1 MAEFKLER
9 FKYNW
14 RGTWNAGQA
23 YNRDDVVR
31 LNGKSYVC
39 LVQHTASSLFSTDL
53 TAILPNSIPPQIQP
67 RWTVMTSGRSFIGD
81 WSQGTTYN
89 LGDIVLYNGSLWTC
103 VVNHVASSFAVNFN
117 NWTVFAQTSSY
128 IGNWTNG
135 TSYTPGAI
143 VRYNGIAYKCIT
155 SHAANTRLENN
166 IAAWEE
172 YHVGIEVRNNWLPN
186 TLYRKNDLV
195 KYGGTVFRCTET
207 HTSNSS
213 NLDTTKFQIEIFGA
227 QFNDDWSNQTYYN
240 VGDVVRHRGFMYYA
254 VNNNQNSRPYIDN
267 GSSDWILLARSS
279 NFVGSWD
286 ADTAYKTGDIV
297 SRGGNLYNA
306 LRDIGAGQS
315 VDGSTLDYLE
325 SDTWELLVPGKQ
337 WQGLWAVDQIYKVGD
352 TVYHLGSAYVCNI
365 EHESGYQNFPG
376 DNGNIFNYWDIL
388 IQAGRPGGF
397 VAAGDLLT
405 YGLSRP
411 AVGLGESL
419 DGSSL
424 DTSTLGDTR
433 IPIGETGQVLSIAA
447 DLEAYWRFVA
457 GDSDTVF
464 VATNGID
471 DDGRGTFE
479 KPFRTVRYAADY
491 VEDTFAPLT
500 PVVIRVSTGRYEE
513 ISPISVPA
521 GCAVN
526 GDELRSTA
534 IIANSPIAEYQDDF
548 QYVDDYLD
556 YFITILL
563 NLITG
568 VSITPTQGNTEEQI
582 TTLVTPQI
590 NPGTGLPDLD
600 PITGE
605 PILVDSFPYSNVA
618 GASAV
623 VNLLEDYKEYILFRT
638 ANGEINPVN
647 VGSNVPN
654 ATQII
659 ANAGRALLINKRFI
673 ESELLA
679 YTKLEYPTITFG
691 DIRVKNDIR
700 ALLRGIAK
708 DLEFSGNHRTLL
720 AARRYSNAVTGS
732 QFDSMFF
739 MRDTTGLRDLTTQ
752 GLQGVLNPPGVF
764 ELYQKPTGGACVSLD
779 PGWGP
784 ADERVWIVN
793 RSPYIQGVTN
803 IGTGCIGQKVDGSL
817 HNGGNRSMTSNDF
830 TQVLSDGIGA
840 WITNN
845 GRAELVSVFTYYCQI
860 GYFAENGGIIR
871 ATNGNNS
878 YGRYGAVADG
888 ADASEIPQQ
897 VTVFNRNNEA
907 QVSSAFAG
915 GATDSIF
922 AFEYS
927 NAGEEYTQANATII
941 GAGAAAAA
949 EYTDFRDGALFNA
962 RLVNSQDSGSE
973 GGAGYLIRQGSAQET
988 LDAESS
994 IKLSANDITQFFEEI
1009 EGMRVIITSGTG
1021 AGQYGYVS
1029 GFTFVNKTVTVSNES
1044 TDLPGWEHI
1053 IPGTPIEPS
1062 LDLTTR
1068 YRIEPRVTVN
1078 APSFAT
1084 TSFDLITNR
1093 TYVDAEYG
1101 GTTQSYTNITGP
1113 SNALWTDNESNA
1125 VTIKEVISSV
1135 AVQFTGIFL
1144 SNPSVPF
1151 IIRGKLSGTEFEVT
1165 NISANST
1172 SFIEVDGVGDPTGF
1186 IQGEQLSL
1194 VYEAGSG
1201 ETFDGPAIAA
1211 TFSVTKAGDNYF
1223 PTLTAPGAGYSEG
1236 DNITLPGTIFGGST
1250 PENDLIIT
1258 ITDVTDDS
1266 SNSIQTFTST
1276 GRAKSNRFVSLTNNQ
1291 YARWSDDA
1299 LSWTEVNL
1307 SFTGDYRKLA
1317 SGNNRFIAL
1326 ANNENRVSV
1335 SLTGQTWTTV
1345 NLPQLG
1351 SWRDITYGAGKFIIV
1366 GDNTNTVLVS
1376 TNGSTFTTA
1385 TIPDTDTIGDS
1396 TVSQWTHVT
1405 YGAGKYV
1412 AVSGNDRSTAVS
1424 TNGTSWTR
1432 YELALPELPVGTWD
1446 ITAIVYGNNRFIAL
1460 DQNGYAAFSL
1470 NGIDWTS
1477 LVDLTGVPN
1486 FTTWLDLKYSQGIF
1500 FAIGLDGVNPTTQ
1513 CATTEDGILWTPRT
1527 LSSSQRWAA
1536 VVNGKV
1542 NNVSTWVAL
1551 ASNASTGGINHV
1563 QIGARAKVRADV
1575 LQGSFIG
1582 VKIWNPGS
1590 GYNENTP
1597 LVFSITDPNFTTA
1610 AEIDGRI
1617 GNGVL
1622 AQPDFVNRGSGYRTT
1637 TSVIT
1642 ITGNGYADIIPE
1654 ANELTIAGV
1663 ITVPGSGVQ
1672 IRISGIL
1679 EPLTEN
1685 LTDLKVF
1692 TGAIVTDLGD
1702 DGSGNGTKLV
1712 RLTVSPRLRNE
1723 FNLEHGTA
1731 VTLRERYGQCRITGH
1746 DFLDIGTGNFEQT
1759 NYPEIYAGGNF
1770 FTASPENEVLEQN
1783 GGRVFYVSTDQD
1795 GNFRTGELF
1804 SVQQSTGIVTI
1815 SAEFFDLDGLSEL
1828 ALGGVR
1834 LGGSGTVV
1842 NEFSTDPTFAA
1853 DSNNI
1858 IPTQR
1863 AIATFVANR
1872 LSVGGEN
1879 LEVNRIVAGRVGLG
1893 GSESEIENVLQQYLV
1908 IPVSVTFDGT
1918 YLEPQLTGP
1927 DIVRQTDIS
1936 GTIVSQMLFLRQSD
1950 DGMQ

>member
-1 MAEFKLER
+1 
-9 FKYNW
+9 
-14 RGTWNAGQA
+14 
-23 YNRDDVVR
+23 
-31 LNGKSYVC
+31 
-39 LVQHTASSLFSTDL
+39 
-53 TAILPNSIPPQIQP
+53 
-67 RWTVMTSGRSFIGD
+67 
-81 WSQGTTYN
+81 
-89 LGDIVLYNGSLWTC
+89 
-103 VVNHVASSFAVNFN
+103 
-117 NWTVFAQTSSY
+117 
-128 IGNWTNG
+128 
-135 TSYTPGAI
+135 
-143 VRYNGIAYKCIT
+143 
-155 SHAANTRLENN
+155 
-166 IAAWEE
+166 
-172 YHVGIEVRNNWLPN
+172 
-186 TLYRKNDLV
+186 
-195 KYGGTVFRCTET
+195 
-207 HTSNSS
+207 
-213 NLDTTKFQIEIFGA
+213 
-227 QFNDDWSNQTYYN
+227 
-240 VGDVVRHRGFMYYA
+240 
-254 VNNNQNSRPYIDN
+254 
-267 GSSDWILLARSS
+267 
-279 NFVGSWD
+279 
-286 ADTAYKTGDIV
+286 V
-297 SRGGNLYNA
+297 S
-306 LRDIGAGQS
+306 
-315 VDGSTLDYLE
+315 
-325 SDTWELLVPGKQ
+325 
-337 WQGLWAVDQIYKVGD
+337 
-352 TVYHLGSAYVCNI
+352 
-365 EHESGYQNFPG
+365 
-376 DNGNIFNYWDIL
+376 
-388 IQAGRPGGF
+388 
-397 VAAGDLLT
+397 
-405 YGLSRP
+405 
-411 AVGLGESL
+411 
-419 DGSSL
+419 
-424 DTSTLGDTR
+424 
-433 IPIGETGQVLSIAA
+433 
-447 DLEAYWRFVA
+447 
-457 GDSDTVF
+457 
-464 VATNGID
+464 TNGID
-471 DDGRGTFE
+471 DDGRGSAD

-491 VEDTFAPLT
+491 VEDTYTAST
-500 PVVIRVSTGRYEE
+500 PTIIKVSTGRYEE

-526 GDELRSTA
+526 GDELRSTT
-534 IIANSPIAEYQDDF
+534 IIANSPISEYQDDF
-548 QYVDDYLD
+548 QYVEVYLE
-556 YFITILL
+556 YFVTILL

-568 VSITPTQGNTEEQI
+568 VTVTPTQGNTETQI
-582 TTLVTPQI
+582 RELLTPVLI
-590 NPGTGLPDLD
+590 PGTNLPQTN
-600 PITGE
+600 PTTGE
-605 PILVDSFPYSNVA
+605 IVFENSFPYSNLA
-618 GASAV
+618 GSSAV
-623 VNLLEDYKEYILFRT
+623 VQLLDNYKDYILFRI
-638 ANGEINPVN
+638 ANGEVNPVE

-654 ATQII
+654 ATQIV
-659 ANAGRALLINKRFI
+659 ANAGRALLINKRFV

-679 YTKLEYPTITFG
+679 HIKIEYPTITFN

-700 ALLRGIAK
+700 ALFRGIAK
-708 DLEFSGNHRTLL
+708 DLEFTGNHRTLL

-764 ELYQKPTGGACVSLD
+764 DLYQKPTGGACVSLD

-803 IGTGCIGQKVDGSL
+803 IGTGCIGQKVDGAL

-860 GYFAENGGIIR
+860 GYFAENGGVIR

-878 YGRYGAVADG
+878 YGRYGAIADG
-888 ADASEIPQQ
+888 ADATEIPQQ

-907 QVSSAFAG
+907 QVISAFAG

-922 AFEYS
+922 AFEYT
-927 NAGEEYTQANATII
+927 NAGEQYTQANATII
-941 GAGAAAAA
+941 GAGAAAAV

-962 RLVNSQDSGSE
+962 RLVNTLDSGSE
-973 GGAGYLIRQGSAQET
+973 GGSGYLTRQGSAQET

-994 IKLSANDITQFFEEI
+994 IKLSSNDITQFLSEI
-1009 EGMRVIITSGTG
+1009 EGMRVIITDGTG

-1029 GFTFVNKTVTVSNES
+1029 GFDFVGKTVTVKQES
-1044 TDLPGWEHI
+1044 TDALGWDHI
-1053 IPGTPIEPS
+1053 IPGTPIQPS

-1093 TYVDAEYG
+1093 TYVDAAYG
-1101 GTTQSYTNITGP
+1101 GTTQTYTNITGP
-1113 SNALWTDNESNA
+1113 SNTLWTDDESNA

-1144 SNPSVPF
+1144 TNPAVPF
-1151 IIRGKLSGTEFEVT
+1151 TIRGKLSGTEFEVT
-1165 NISANST
+1165 NVSANT
-1172 SFIEVDGVGDPTGF
+1172 VSFIEVDGVGNPVGF
-1186 IQGEQLSL
+1186 IEGEQLSL

-1201 ETFDGPAIAA
+1201 NTFDGPAIAA
-1211 TFSVTKAGDNYF
+1211 TFSVTKAGDNYS
-1223 PTLTAPGAGYSEG
+1223 PTLTGPGAGYSVG
-1236 DNITLPGTIFGGST
+1236 DNITLPGLLFGGAT
-1250 PENDLIIT
+1250 PDNDLIIS

-1266 SNSIQTFTST
+1266 SNSIQAFTST
-1276 GRAKSNRFVSLTNNQ
+1276 GRAKSDRFVSLTNSQ

-1317 SGNNRFIAL
+1317 SGNDRFIAL

-1345 NLPQLG
+1345 NLPQQG
-1351 SWRDITYGAGKFIIV
+1351 SWRDITYGGGKFIIV

-1385 TIPDTDTIGDS
+1385 NIPDTDTVGDS
-1396 TVSQWTHVT
+1396 TVSQWANVTH
-1405 YGAGKYV
+1405 GAGKFV
-1412 AVSGNDRSTAVS
+1412 AVSGNDRSIAVS

-1446 ITAIVYGNNRFIAL
+1446 VTAISYGNNRFIVL
-1460 DQNGYAAFSL
+1460 DRNGYAAFSL
-1470 NGIDWTS
+1470 NGIDWDS
-1477 LVDLTGVPN
+1477 LVDLTGVTN
-1486 FTTWLDLKYSQGIF
+1486 LTNWTGLKYSQGIF
-1500 FAIGLDGVNPTTQ
+1500 FAIGLDGVNPTVRGV
-1513 CATTEDGILWTPRT
+1513 TTEDGLLWTPRT

-1542 NNVSTWVAL
+1542 NNLSTWVLL
-1551 ASNASTGGINHV
+1551 ASNASTGGINHARA
-1563 QIGARAKVRADV
+1563 GARAKVRADV
-1575 LQGSFIG
+1575 LQGSFRN
-1582 VKIWNPGS
+1582 VKIWDPGS
-1590 GYNENTP
+1590 GYTIGTP
-1597 LVFSITDPNFTTA
+1597 LTFIITDPNFITG
-1610 AEIDGRI
+1610 AEIDGRV

-1622 AQPDFVNRGSGYRTT
+1622 GQPDFVNRGSGYRTT

-1642 ITGNGYADIIPE
+1642 INGNGYADIIPE
-1654 ANELTIAGV
+1654 DNELTVAGV

-1672 IRISGIL
+1672 MRITGIL
-1679 EPLTEN
+1679 DPLTEN
-1685 LTDLKVF
+1685 LTDLRVF

-1712 RLTVSPRLRNE
+1712 RIVTSPRLRNE
-1723 FNLEHGTA
+1723 YNLAHGTT
-1731 VTLRERYGQCRITGH
+1731 VSLRERYGQCRITGH

-1759 NYPEIYAGGNF
+1759 NYPEIYAGGGF

-1804 SVQQSTGIVTI
+1804 AVQQSTGIVTI
-1815 SAEFFDLDGLSEL
+1815 SAEFFELDGLSEL

-1936 GTIVSQMLFLRQSD
+1936 GTIVSQMLFLRQTD
-1950 DGMQ
+1950 EGMQ